1 MDVTLIYR
9 ARTTL
14 LTDKHI
20 IGEKMQDRTS
30 LPSWEK
36 LTQHAAQMKQQHM
49 SELFKQNPE
58 RFQQFSIQL
67 APFLVDYSKNLIST
81 STMDLLINLA
91 KECEVEAWREKMFS
105 GERINKTEDRAVLH
119 TALRNNSAV
128 NDSAYSSFF
137 WVAALPR
144 WVFATHFVRCRH
156 NSASLCLRR
165 S

>member
-49 SELFKQNPE
+49 SELLNKI
-58 RFQQFSIQL
+58 RSVFSSSLFNLPLFLSIIQ
-67 APFLVDYSKNLIST
+67 KI
-81 STMDLLINLA
+81 
-91 KECEVEAWREKMFS
+91 
-105 GERINKTEDRAVLH
+105 
-119 TALRNNSAV
+119 
-128 NDSAYSSFF
+128 
-137 WVAALPR
+137 
-144 WVFATHFVRCRH
+144 
-156 NSASLCLRR
+156 
-165 S
+165 